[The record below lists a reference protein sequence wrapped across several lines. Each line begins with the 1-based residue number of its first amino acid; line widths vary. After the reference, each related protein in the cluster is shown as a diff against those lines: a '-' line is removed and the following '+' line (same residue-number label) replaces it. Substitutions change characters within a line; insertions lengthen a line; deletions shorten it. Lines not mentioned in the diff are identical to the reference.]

1 MESGNSVATVKER
14 DQLFQLGMEFLT
26 QAKKIVK

>member
-1 MESGNSVATVKER
+1 MEWGASVATVKER
-14 DQLFQLGMEFLT
+14 NQRFQLGMEYLT

>member
-14 DQLFQLGMEFLT
+14 DQWFQLEMEFLT